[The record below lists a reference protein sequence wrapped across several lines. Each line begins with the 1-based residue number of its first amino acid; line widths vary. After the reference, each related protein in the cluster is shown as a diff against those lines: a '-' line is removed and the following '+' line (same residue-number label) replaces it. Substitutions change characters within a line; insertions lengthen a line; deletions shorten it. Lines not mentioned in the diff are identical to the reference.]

1 MSKKPDCSD
10 HPTTVEGYDGRMLE
24 LAEAISNLRYDK
36 LDRLFNNI
44 AVMVEADALKDR
56 EGGRPKLANNLEAC
70 SNMLR
75 MASMDA
81 GKAWI
86 TCKPYMK

>member
-1 MSKKPDCSD
+1 M
-10 HPTTVEGYDGRMLE
+10 
-24 LAEAISNLRYDK
+24 I
-36 LDRLFNNI
+36 
-44 AVMVEADALKDR
+44 EADSKKDR

-75 MASMDA
+75 MAALDA